1 VNILRANL
9 VSLSGIR
16 RSMFRLPRQAKD
28 ARSEGIRCRVSP
40 ASQALASLD
49 TLLRDSV
56 ILSSNLEARNIHD

>member
-1 VNILRANL
+1 
-9 VSLSGIR
+9 
-16 RSMFRLPRQAKD
+16 MFRLPRQAKD